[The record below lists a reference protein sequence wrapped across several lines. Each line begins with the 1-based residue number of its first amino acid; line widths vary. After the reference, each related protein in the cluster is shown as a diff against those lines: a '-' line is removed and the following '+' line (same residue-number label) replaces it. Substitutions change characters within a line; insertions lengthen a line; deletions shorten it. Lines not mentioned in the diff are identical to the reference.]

1 MKKKKTTSALSL
13 KTLSKR
19 TRQKESTSILKKVV
33 KGTKESSGPSPGKV
47 SPGKIRLK
55 TGAFPIVGIG
65 ASAGGL
71 EACTQLLR
79 HLLMAQEL
87 ERARIAGDIHDS
99 LGASLA
105 AIKFRA
111 DSLIQESHRCGN
123 HVLTS
128 GLDTINRMV
137 QENIDE
143 VRRLQQNLRPPL
155 LDDLGILTT
164 VEWFCREFQTTYPDI
179 RIEKLIDSKEEE
191 VPQSLKIVIFRI
203 IQEALSNVAKHG
215 RADLVD
221 LSLEKSNGKIELSV
235 RDNGQGFD
243 VNKVLSEEDSRRG
256 LGLTR
261 MKERTI
267 HSGGTFTIDSAKGKG
282 TVIRAS
288 WPSE

>member
-1 MKKKKTTSALSL
+1 MPAEINQHDSGS
-13 KTLSKR
+13 
-19 TRQKESTSILKKVV
+19 QMILLAIEDITERKQAEKQ
-33 KGTKESSGPSPGKV
+33 
-47 SPGKIRLK
+47 IRNLNN
-55 TGAFPIVGIG
+55 
-65 ASAGGL
+65 
-71 EACTQLLR
+71 

-123 HVLTS
+123 HVLIS

-221 LSLEKSNGKIELSV
+221 LSLGKSNGKIELSV